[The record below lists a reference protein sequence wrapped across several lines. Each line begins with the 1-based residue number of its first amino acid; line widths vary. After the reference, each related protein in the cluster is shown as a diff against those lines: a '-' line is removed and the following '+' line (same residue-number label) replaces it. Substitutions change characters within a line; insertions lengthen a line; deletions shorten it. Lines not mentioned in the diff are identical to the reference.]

1 MDWRWRAVPED
12 FERRVRQK
20 IEEISRSQEIKNI
33 KRDFGNIARDV
44 KKEFSSYQGN
54 HTGQQQQRQQQES
67 QQRYHVGPNQY
78 GSSQKNHAPNP
89 PAVSRYKTVSVSGIL
104 FTVFGS
110 VGLGIFTLLLLVS
123 SWFAV
128 VTDLLGA
135 PFAVIAAVFVLLL
148 GVSGGMLGKGISL
161 LKRTNRLKR
170 YLKTVGSSQFCPIDM
185 LVRDSGRDKNF
196 VLRDLQKM
204 IRKKVLPG
212 AHIDDQ
218 KTCLMLT
225 DEVYNQ
231 YLYVQQQAQQR
242 EKEKQKRQEEL
253 KKQQQEQ
260 AKQDEQLF
268 AENPELAATIRQ
280 GREMIE
286 QIRRSND
293 KIEGEEISAKMDQME
308 TIAKKIFEQV
318 QEHPEKLPD
327 IRRLMNYYL
336 PTTLKLLNAYE
347 EFDSQPVQGENI
359 RSAKQQIEATLDT
372 INVAFENLLDKLF
385 TDEVLDVSSDITV
398 LETMLKQE
406 GLTGSEFEPK
416 Q

>member
-1 MDWRWRAVPED
+1 MPED

-170 YLKTVGSSQFCPIDM
+170 YLKTVGSSQFCPIDR

-260 AKQDEQLF
+260 AKQDEQLC

>member
-1 MDWRWRAVPED
+1 MPED

-78 GSSQKNHAPNP
+78 GSSQPNHAANP

-110 VGLGIFTLLLLVS
+110 VSLGIFTLLLLVS

-135 PFAVIAAVFVLLL
+135 PFAVMAAVFVLLL

-231 YLYVQQQAQQR
+231 YLYVQQR
-242 EKEKQKRQEEL
+242 EKEKQQRQEEL
-253 KKQQQEQ
+253 KKQRQEQ

-268 AENPELAATIRQ
+268 AENPELAAIIRQ

>member
-1 MDWRWRAVPED
+1 MPED

-54 HTGQQQQRQQQES
+54 HTGQQQES

-242 EKEKQKRQEEL
+242 EKEKQQRQEEL

-268 AENPELAATIRQ
+268 AENP
-280 GREMIE
+280 GCH
-286 QIRRSND
+286 
-293 KIEGEEISAKMDQME
+293 
-308 TIAKKIFEQV
+308 
-318 QEHPEKLPD
+318 HP
-327 IRRLMNYYL
+327 
-336 PTTLKLLNAYE
+336 A
-347 EFDSQPVQGENI
+347 G
-359 RSAKQQIEATLDT
+359 
-372 INVAFENLLDKLF
+372 
-385 TDEVLDVSSDITV
+385 
-398 LETMLKQE
+398 
-406 GLTGSEFEPK
+406 TGDD
-416 Q
+416 

>member
-1 MDWRWRAVPED
+1 MPED

-308 TIAKKIFEQV
+308 IIGK
-318 QEHPEKLPD
+318 
-327 IRRLMNYYL
+327 
-336 PTTLKLLNAYE
+336 
-347 EFDSQPVQGENI
+347 
-359 RSAKQQIEATLDT
+359 
-372 INVAFENLLDKLF
+372 ENL
-385 TDEVLDVSSDITV
+385 
-398 LETMLKQE
+398 
-406 GLTGSEFEPK
+406 
-416 Q
+416 

>member
-1 MDWRWRAVPED
+1 MRCRKILSAGCVRKL
-12 FERRVRQK
+12 RRFHARRK
-20 IEEISRSQEIKNI
+20 SKTSNGILATSRGTLKKNFLLIKEII
-33 KRDFGNIARDV
+33 
-44 KKEFSSYQGN
+44 QGN
-54 HTGQQQQRQQQES
+54 SSSGNSRKASSVTTSVLISMGHRRKIMHPIRRQSADTRQ
-67 QQRYHVGPNQY
+67 
-78 GSSQKNHAPNP
+78 
-89 PAVSRYKTVSVSGIL
+89 SVSP
-104 FTVFGS
+104 

-161 LKRTNRLKR
+161 LKRTNRLKC

-336 PTTLKLLNAYE
+336 PTTLKLLNVYE

-359 RSAKQQIEATLDT
+359 RSAKLRWTPSTLPLKT
-372 INVAFENLLDKLF
+372 CWISCLLTRCWMSARTSPFWKRC
-385 TDEVLDVSSDITV
+385 SSR
-398 LETMLKQE
+398 K
-406 GLTGSEFEPK
+406 G
-416 Q
+416 

>member
-1 MDWRWRAVPED
+1 MPED

-44 KKEFSSYQGN
+44 KREFSSYQGN
-54 HTGQQQQRQQQES
+54 RMGEEKKQTYDTQQES
-67 QQRYHVGPNQY
+67 RQRYHVGPNQY
-78 GSSQKNHAPNP
+78 GPPQPNHTPDP
-89 PAVSRYKTVSVSGIL
+89 PAVSRYKTVSASGIL

-110 VGLGIFTLLLLVS
+110 VGLAIFTLLLLVS

-128 VTDLLGA
+128 VTDLLSV
-135 PFAVIAAVFVLLL
+135 PFAVIAIIFVLLL
-148 GVSGGMLGKGISL
+148 GASGGMLGKGISL

-170 YLKTVGSSQFCPIDM
+170 YLKTIGSSQFCPIDL
-185 LVRDSGRDKNF
+185 LVRDIGRDKSF

-204 IRKKVLPG
+204 IRKKMLPG

-242 EKEKQKRQEEL
+242 EKEKQQVRQEQQKRQ
-253 KKQQQEQ
+253 QQQAE
-260 AKQDEQLF
+260 QDEKLF

-293 KIEGEEISAKMDQME
+293 KIEGEEISAKMDRME
-308 TIAKKIFEQV
+308 AVAQKIFEQV

-336 PTTLKLLNAYE
+336 PTTLKLLDAYE
-347 EFDSQPVQGENI
+347 QFERQPVQGENI
-359 RSAKQQIEATLDT
+359 RSAKQQIENTLDT
-372 INVAFENLLDKLF
+372 INLAFENLLDKLF
-385 TDEVLDVSSDITV
+385 TDEVLDVSADITV

>member
-1 MDWRWRAVPED
+1 MPED

-185 LVRDSGRDKNF
+185 LVRDSGKNF

-308 TIAKKIFEQV
+308 IIAKKIFEQV

-336 PTTLKLLNAYE
+336 PTTLKLLNVYE

>member
-1 MDWRWRAVPED
+1 MPED

-347 EFDSQPVQGENI
+347 EFDSQLVQGENI

>member
-1 MDWRWRAVPED
+1 MPED

-170 YLKTVGSSQFCPIDM
+170 YLKTVGSSPFCPIDM

-336 PTTLKLLNAYE
+336 PTTLKLLNVYE

>member
-1 MDWRWRAVPED
+1 
-12 FERRVRQK
+12 
-20 IEEISRSQEIKNI
+20 
-33 KRDFGNIARDV
+33 
-44 KKEFSSYQGN
+44 
-54 HTGQQQQRQQQES
+54 
-67 QQRYHVGPNQY
+67 
-78 GSSQKNHAPNP
+78 
-89 PAVSRYKTVSVSGIL
+89 
-104 FTVFGS
+104 
-110 VGLGIFTLLLLVS
+110 
-123 SWFAV
+123 
-128 VTDLLGA
+128 
-135 PFAVIAAVFVLLL
+135 
-148 GVSGGMLGKGISL
+148 MLGKGISL

-308 TIAKKIFEQV
+308 IIAKKIFEQV

-327 IRRLMNYYL
+327 IRRL
-336 PTTLKLLNAYE
+336 
-347 EFDSQPVQGENI
+347 
-359 RSAKQQIEATLDT
+359 
-372 INVAFENLLDKLF
+372 
-385 TDEVLDVSSDITV
+385 
-398 LETMLKQE
+398 
-406 GLTGSEFEPK
+406 
-416 Q
+416 

>member
-1 MDWRWRAVPED
+1 MPED

-231 YLYVQQQAQQR
+231 YLYVQQAQKR

-308 TIAKKIFEQV
+308 IIAKKIFEQV

-336 PTTLKLLNAYE
+336 PTTLKLLNVYE

>member
-1 MDWRWRAVPED
+1 MPED

-135 PFAVIAAVFVLLL
+135 PFAVMAAVFVLLL

-231 YLYVQQQAQQR
+231 YLYVQQAQQR

-308 TIAKKIFEQV
+308 IIAKKIFEQV

-336 PTTLKLLNAYE
+336 PTTLKLLNVYE

>member
-1 MDWRWRAVPED
+1 MPED

-253 KKQQQEQ
+253 KKQQ
-260 AKQDEQLF
+260 
-268 AENPELAATIRQ
+268 

-308 TIAKKIFEQV
+308 IIAKKIFEQV